1 MTNQL
6 FFILVLLFFGV
17 FFLFRFAG
25 IVMFMIF
32 MLIQLIMIIV

>member
-1 MTNQL
+1 M
-6 FFILVLLFFGV
+6 LLFFGV
-17 FFLFRFAG
+17 FFLFSFAG